1 MFSKLAPLLTVAI
14 LLLVAFLSFEARS
27 TTWATNDTY
36 QDSDTWHSLD
46 SDGLYHMRRL
56 SEYRKVD
63 GLPSARDTFLNYPD
77 GAIIPWPP
85 YYTVVADVFV
95 DDDDSTLEMQMGRLP
110 WLFSA
115 LTSVLVALA
124 ALMIAGRGA
133 ALLAGLLHAFSYAS
147 IHYGGRG
154 VADHHALVSMLNCF
168 ILVAFT
174 FASKFGGFS
183 SLRACM
189 LSSLT
194 AGAAAG
200 LMLGVWVG
208 ALMYLVPIQLLCL
221 WWLYNYFNRQVALF
235 VSLFHLSALA
245 VLMPAILQSP
255 WIADYP
261 WMVINLSN
269 FHWLWLSLGVVLP
282 IPIWWSC
289 SQVATR
295 KYMRLAVACGAAVTA
310 IIFAFDIP
318 PASHILEGFAWVS
331 RADAFMAGIAE
342 SAPLIGDTG
351 SQSTGLLEWIGWTAL
366 MLPFAY
372 WWACRDKKFATPVLL
387 PWLIALPP
395 LLLQGL
401 AQRRFADALSAPMA
415 VIVAVGYVWLL
426 SKTKMKPPVKI
437 VFATL
442 FLFFGQFPGIT
453 YSFTG
458 KSMSPYNEVTG
469 AEHDLFEWIA
479 EQEPQPR
486 SVLAAWDFGHT
497 IEWVAKRPSIATN
510 FGSYIGR
517 DSFVDPAKF
526 FMASSH
532 QDAEDILLKRKV
544 QYVVV
549 TSQLPDLLASH
560 AQRVGAD
567 VKEYRT
573 IIAGKELQLSAK
585 WFQTMAAQVFNLGYD
600 ITVVD
605 GPAPSIPYLRLV
617 YVSPVLTVVGEQLGS
632 KTSVGRIWEYVP
644 GADVHGV
651 TQSNSAIDVVVDF
664 KFMHDGKKL
673 VANQWSAHV
682 RSDDNGAFEVR
693 VPYCSGSNGEAMV
706 TKMTWSDSQ
715 GAHVFELSEAQV
727 MNGETVR
734 LK

>member
-1 MFSKLAPLLTVAI
+1 
-14 LLLVAFLSFEARS
+14 
-27 TTWATNDTY
+27 
-36 QDSDTWHSLD
+36 
-46 SDGLYHMRRL
+46 
-56 SEYRKVD
+56 
-63 GLPSARDTFLNYPD
+63 
-77 GAIIPWPP
+77 
-85 YYTVVADVFV
+85 
-95 DDDDSTLEMQMGRLP
+95 
-110 WLFSA
+110 
-115 LTSVLVALA
+115 
-124 ALMIAGRGA
+124 
-133 ALLAGLLHAFSYAS
+133 
-147 IHYGGRG
+147 
-154 VADHHALVSMLNCF
+154 MLNCF

-183 SLRACM
+183 SLRACI
-189 LSSLT
+189 LSSLA

-235 VSLFHLSALA
+235 VSLFHLSALV
-245 VLMPAILQSP
+245 VLLPAILQSP

-282 IPIWWSC
+282 IPIWWSG

-318 PASHILEGFAWVS
+318 PANHILEGFAWVS

-415 VIVAVGYVWLL
+415 VIVAVSYVWLL
-426 SKTKMKPPVKI
+426 SKTKMKPPLQI
-437 VFATL
+437 VFATV
-442 FLFFGQFPGIT
+442 FLFFGQFAGIT
-453 YSFTG
+453 YSLNGGGSTTIREINSAENLNQLLKIVWSRVNSKPDYFTV
-458 KSMSPYNEVTG
+458 KRINPYNEVAG

-573 IIAGKELQLSAK
+573 IIEGKELQLSAK

-605 GPAPSIPYLRLV
+605 GPASSIPYLRLV

-682 RSDDNGAFEVR
+682 RSDDNGAFKVR

-715 GAHVFELSEAQV
+715 GVHVFELSEAQV
-727 MNGETVR
+727 MHGETVR